1 MGAVPVRPVTT
12 GVKEICMV
20 RRKLVRVVAAV
31 GAVMMVVAACGGDDE
46 EPSGTGG
53 EPTDEGPKQV
63 QVYGTD
69 GNVGNALGEEFGE
82 PGQLVNMKGTTPL
95 TELGEDFTS
104 RLLEINPEL
113 TDYNYAGEAY
123 DAVTVV
129 ALASEI
135 ARTNDANVFKDQV
148 NGVTTGGEACTDYA
162 TCVAIVQAGG
172 DVDYDGISGPLEFV
186 DAGEPS
192 VASFGVLQFIEDNT
206 TEVTEYVVIGDPAD
220 ATQTAPPAAGDPAAA
235 FAGGPLIIGTLLPIT
250 GDLAFLGPPEVAG
263 VQLAINDVN
272 AAGGVGGVD
281 VQLVEGDSGD
291 QTTDT
296 ATQTVDREINA
307 GVSAII
313 GAAASG
319 VSLSVIDRV
328 TAAGVLMFSPANT
341 SDQFT
346 AYDDGG
352 LYFRTAPPDLMQG
365 QAVADIVL
373 DEGNNSI
380 FILARNDPYGT
391 GIADVIEAN
400 LLESGIAEDQLMKVI
415 YDPNAQSFRT
425 EVDQI
430 VEFNPDAVVLVGF
443 IESATILSTMN
454 EQGVGPAQN

>member
-1 MGAVPVRPVTT
+1 MA
-12 GVKEICMV
+12 
-20 RRKLVRVVAAV
+20 RRKLVRAAAAV
-31 GAVMMVVAACGGDDE
+31 GAILITVTACGGDE
-46 EPSGTGG
+46 EPGGATG
-53 EPTDEGPKQV
+53 PTESEGPKQV
-63 QVYGTD
+63 NVYGTD
-69 GNVGNALGEEFGE
+69 GNVGNALGEEFSE
-82 PGQLVNMKGTTPL
+82 PGSLVGMKGTTPL

-104 RLLEINPEL
+104 RLDEINPEL
-113 TDYNYAGEAY
+113 DDYNYAGEAY
-123 DAVTVV
+123 DAVTVI

-135 ARTNDANVFKDQV
+135 ARTNDANVFKEQV

-162 TCVAIVQAGG
+162 TCLAIVAAGS

-186 DAGEPS
+186 DVGEPS
-192 VASFGVLQFIEDNT
+192 VASFGVLNFGEDNAIDNSL
-206 TEVTEYVVIGDPAD
+206 TEYVVIGDPAD
-220 ATQTAPPAAGDPAAA
+220 ATQTAPPAAGDPASP
-235 FAGGPLIIGTLLPIT
+235 FAGGPLVIGTLLPIT

-263 VQLAINDVN
+263 VQLAINDIN

-281 VQLVEGDSGD
+281 VRLIEGDSGD
-291 QTTDT
+291 QTTET
-296 ATQTVDREINA
+296 AIGTVDREINA
-307 GVSAII
+307 GVNAII

-319 VSLSVIDRV
+319 VTLSVIDRV
-328 TAAGVLMFSPANT
+328 TAAGVLLFSAANT
-341 SDQFT
+341 SDELT
-346 AYDDGG
+346 TYNDNG

-380 FILARNDPYGT
+380 FILARNDSYGT
-391 GIADVIEAN
+391 GIADVIESN
-400 LLESGIAEDQLMKVI
+400 LLDSGIAEDQLMKVI

-430 VEFNPDAVVLVGF
+430 VEFNPDAVVLIGF

>member
-1 MGAVPVRPVTT
+1 MA
-12 GVKEICMV
+12 
-20 RRKLVRVVAAV
+20 RRKLVRAV
-31 GAVMMVVAACGGDDE
+31 GAVGAILIAVTACSDDDGGGTTTD
-46 EPSGTGG
+46 PSETS
-53 EPTDEGPKQV
+53 EGPKQV
-63 QVYGTD
+63 KIYGTD
-69 GNVGNALGEEFGE
+69 GNVGNALGEEFST
-82 PGQLVNMKGTTPL
+82 PGALVNMKGTTPL
-95 TELGEDFTS
+95 TELGPDFTD
-104 RLLEINPEL
+104 RLAEVNPDL
-113 TDYNYAGEAY
+113 TDFNYAGESY
-123 DAVTVV
+123 DAVTIV

-135 ARTNDANVFKDQV
+135 ARTNDATVFAEQI
-148 NGVTTGGEACTDYA
+148 NGVTTAGEKCADFASCL
-162 TCVAIVQAGG
+162 AIVQAGG

-192 VASFGVLQFIEDNT
+192 VASFGVLQFGEDNMIDNDM
-206 TEVTEYVVIGDPAD
+206 TEFVVIGDAAN
-220 ATQTAPPAAGDPAAA
+220 ATQTAPPAAADPGAAY
-235 FAGGPLIIGTLLPIT
+235 AGGQLTIGTLLPIT
-250 GDLAFLGPPEVAG
+250 GDLAFLGPPEVAA

-272 AAGGVGGVD
+272 AAGGVGGAD
-281 VQLVEGDSGD
+281 VQLIEGDSGD

-296 ATQTVDREINA
+296 ATQTVDREVNA
-307 GVSAII
+307 GVNAII
-313 GAAASG
+313 GAASSG

-328 TAAGVLMFSPANT
+328 TAAGVVLFSPANT

-346 AYDDGG
+346 TYDDRG

-380 FILARNDPYGT
+380 FLLARNDPYGT

-400 LLESGIAEDQLMKVI
+400 LLDSGIAEDQLMKVI

-430 VEFNPDAVVLVGF
+430 VQFNPDAVVLIGF